1 MPPNEYKNLNPE
13 KALIWRIVH
22 RDNLPWILEHGLH
35 CGNSQKRSEQWITI
49 GNTELISKRADHPVP
64 LPPGGTLNDYVPFY
78 FTPFSVMLRNIHT
91 GWGGVQ
97 QRNNDEIVILVSS
110 LHRLHEQGVPFLFT
124 DSHAYYR
131 WANFYA
137 QLSDLDK
144 VDWSLLQSR
153 DFRRDPADPGKF
165 ERYQAEVLIYQHCPV
180 SSLMGIICYTDE
192 VKSQIE
198 SQLQQYGL
206 ELAVY
211 VRPGWYFQ

>member
-97 QRNNDEIVILVSS
+97 QRSNDEIVILVSS
-110 LHRLHEQGVPFLFT
+110 LHRLHEQGVSFLFT

-165 ERYQAEVLIYQHCPV
+165 ERYQSEVLIYQHCPV

>member
-13 KALIWRIVH
+13 KALIW
-22 RDNLPWILEHGLH
+22 
-35 CGNSQKRSEQWITI
+35 
-49 GNTELISKRADHPVP
+49 
-64 LPPGGTLNDYVPFY
+64 
-78 FTPFSVMLRNIHT
+78 RNIHT

-144 VDWSLLQSR
+144 VDWSL
-153 DFRRDPADPGKF
+153 
-165 ERYQAEVLIYQHCPV
+165 
-180 SSLMGIICYTDE
+180 
-192 VKSQIE
+192 
-198 SQLQQYGL
+198 
-206 ELAVY
+206 AVY